1 MFIRVKKIGQYE
13 YLSLVENV
21 REGGRHVQRVIR
33 ALGRRDAVE
42 NSDLLDG
49 LIASAARHSRRSIV
63 LSRFYRGE
71 LAELRRRSIG
81 PDLVFGRLWQET
93 GCAEVLRQHLTDRHF
108 GFDVERAVYLTV
120 LHRLM
125 VSGSDR
131 HAASWRETLEVPGA
145 DGITLDHAYKAMAW
159 LGEPSMPVKPD
170 DAQARYRAE
179 VIEEA
184 LYAHR
189 RSLFGEAVVAFFD
202 TTSLYFE
209 GRGGAT
215 LGQRGHSKDYRPQLN
230 QVVLGIVLDENDRP
244 ITSFLWPGNTSD
256 VTTLLPVVERL
267 RSRFGISR
275 ACVVADRGMIS
286 AATISHLEAR
296 GIDYIL
302 GARGRSSKE
311 IRETVLH
318 DDGVSVPLIIPRQKG
333 KTELA
338 VKEVKIA
345 GRRYIVCRNPE
356 EARKDAETRAKLL
369 SDLTRKLSQGDK
381 ALVGNS
387 GYRRFLG
394 TLDGAGFAID
404 PTKVEAD
411 AAFDGLFVLRT
422 NMKLSPLAM
431 VLRYRQLLSVEQSFL
446 ASKTLMA
453 TRPVYHRTDAA
464 IRGHIFCTFL
474 ALILRHELL
483 ARLTKRKDPMPE
495 WQQIIDDL
503 ADLSVVDVE
512 QDSRRARLRTAPR
525 ASIDPVCR
533 AVGLCLPPVFQEMP
547 SSEIADPANRKLVVP
562 KIGNSIYPIVITLYF
577 FTHCG
582 SWAREALK
590 T

>member
-13 YLSLVENV
+13 YLYLVENV

-33 ALGRRDAVE
+33 ALGRRDEVE

-93 GCAEVLRQHLTDRHF
+93 GCAEVLRRHLTDRHF

-145 DGITLDHAYKAMAW
+145 DAITLDHAYKAMAW
-159 LGEPSMPVKPD
+159 LGEPITTD
-170 DAQARYRAE
+170 DAQERYQAE

-209 GRGGAT
+209 CCGGAA
-215 LGQRGHSKDYRPQLN
+215 LCQRGHSKDYRPQLN

-244 ITSFLWPGNTSD
+244 IASFLWPGNTTD

-267 RSRFGISR
+267 RSRFGINR

-286 AATISHLEAR
+286 AATIAQLEAQ

-302 GARGRSSKE
+302 GARERSSKE
-311 IRETVLH
+311 IRETVLT

-333 KTELA
+333 TTELA
-338 VKEVKIA
+338 VKELKIA

-387 GYRRFLG
+387 GYRRYLAAP
-394 TLDGAGFAID
+394 DGAGFAID
-404 PTKVEAD
+404 QTKVEAD

-422 NMKLSPLAM
+422 NMKLSPLAV

-474 ALILRHELL
+474 SLILRHELL
-483 ARLTKRKDPMPE
+483 ARLAKRKDPMPE

-512 QDSRRARLRTAPR
+512 QDGRRARLRTAPR

-533 AVGLCLPPVFQEMP
+533 TVGLSLPPVFQEMP
-547 SSEIADPANRKLVVP
+547 SNKTADPAN
-562 KIGNSIYPIVITLYF
+562 
-577 FTHCG
+577 
-582 SWAREALK
+582 
-590 T
+590 

>member
-13 YLSLVENV
+13 YLYLVENV
-21 REGGRHVQRVIR
+21 RENGRHVQRVIR
-33 ALGRRDAVE
+33 ALGRRDVVE

-71 LAELRRRSIG
+71 LPELRRRSIG

-93 GCAEVLRQHLTDRHF
+93 GCGEVLRRHLDGRHF

-131 HAASWRETLEVPGA
+131 HAASWRETVDVPGA
-145 DGITLDHAYKAMAW
+145 EGLTLDHAYKAMSW
-159 LGEPSMPVKPD
+159 LGEPITAHAAD
-170 DAQARYRAE
+170 DGPARYMSEA
-179 VIEEA
+179 IEEA

-189 RSLFGEAVVAFFD
+189 RSLFSEVSVAFFD

-209 GRGGAT
+209 GRGGGT
-215 LGQRGHSKDYRPQLN
+215 LGRRGHSKDYRPHLN
-230 QVVLGIVLDENDRP
+230 QVVLGIVLDDADRP
-244 ITSFLWPGNTSD
+244 ITSFLWPGNTTD
-256 VTTLLPVVERL
+256 VTTLLPVVDRL
-267 RSRFGISR
+267 RSRFGIKR
-275 ACVVADRGMIS
+275 ACIVADRGMIS
-286 AATISHLEAR
+286 AATIAQLEDQ

-302 GARGRSSKE
+302 GARERSSRE

-318 DDGVSVPLIIPRQKG
+318 DDGVSVPLTIPRQKG
-333 KTELA
+333 HTELA
-338 VKEVKIA
+338 VKAVRI
-345 GRRYIVCRNPE
+345 GDRRYIVCRNAE

-369 SDLTRKLSQGDK
+369 SDLARKLSQRDK
-381 ALVGNS
+381 ALVSNS
-387 GYRRFLG
+387 GYRRFLAAPAG
-394 TLDGAGFAID
+394 QGFAID
-404 PTKVEAD
+404 PAKVEAD

-422 NMKLSPLAM
+422 NVTLSPLAV

-464 IRGHIFCTFL
+464 IRGHVFCTFL
-474 ALILRHELL
+474 ALIVRHELL
-483 ARLTKRKDPMPE
+483 ARLARRKTPMPE

-503 ADLSVVDVE
+503 ADLSSVDVE
-512 QDSRRARLRTAPR
+512 QDGRRARLRTAPR
-525 ASIDPVCR
+525 ASVDPVCR
-533 AVGLCLPPVFQEMP
+533 AVGICLPPVFQEMP
-547 SSEIADPANRKLVVP
+547 TSEITSPPA
-562 KIGNSIYPIVITLYF
+562 
-577 FTHCG
+577 
-582 SWAREALK
+582 
-590 T
+590 